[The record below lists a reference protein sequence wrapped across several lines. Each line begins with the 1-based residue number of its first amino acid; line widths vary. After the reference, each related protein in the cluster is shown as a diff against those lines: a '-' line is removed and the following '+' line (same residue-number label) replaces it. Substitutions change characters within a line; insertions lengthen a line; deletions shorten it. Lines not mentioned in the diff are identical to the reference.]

1 MISQVLVYLVAHGE
15 KYQILHI
22 FCHAQKMG
30 VQPFGLSDLAV
41 RPHLFLFP
49 DRYRHCPL
57 SNMVMCSTEIF
68 SKFLHELWVV
78 FFPKVHQFRAFK

>member
-1 MISQVLVYLVAHGE
+1 MISQVYIYLPAHGG
-15 KYQILHI
+15 KGPISHTS
-22 FCHAQKMG
+22 CHTQNGRTAFRF
-30 VQPFGLSDLAV
+30 VRLAV
-41 RPHLFLFP
+41 RPYLFLFL

-57 SNMVMCSTEIF
+57 SNMVMRSTEIF